1 MTQVKPAR
9 ATRLDELRETFG
21 DQAVAEAGRRDA
33 VTALFDR
40 IAPRYDLMNDLMSFG
55 THRMW
60 KSTMVKTALKQI
72 KGQQGP
78 IVDLAGGTGDIALAI
93 KAADPMRDVIVADAS
108 AGMLAQAKERAGN
121 QLDYLHAPA
130 EDLPLAD
137 NSVAGVT
144 LAFGLRNMT
153 HPRQALEECA
163 RVLKPGA
170 SLVLLEFSKPAA
182 WFAPFYAIHSRYI
195 IPALGALVAR
205 DKGAYNYLVE
215 SIRRFPAAGDIT
227 RELEASGFQVRQ
239 TRSFMFGVAMLHVAE
254 VA

>member
-93 KAADPMRDVIVADAS
+93 KAADPMRDVIVAD
-108 AGMLAQAKERAGN
+108 
-121 QLDYLHAPA
+121 D
-130 EDLPLAD
+130 D
-137 NSVAGVT
+137 GV
-144 LAFGLRNMT
+144 
-153 HPRQALEECA
+153 C
-163 RVLKPGA
+163 V
-170 SLVLLEFSKPAA
+170 
-182 WFAPFYAIHSRYI
+182 
-195 IPALGALVAR
+195 VAR
-205 DKGAYNYLVE
+205 ETSQNGL
-215 SIRRFPAAGDIT
+215 
-227 RELEASGFQVRQ
+227 
-239 TRSFMFGVAMLHVAE
+239 
-254 VA
+254 

>member
-1 MTQVKPAR
+1 MTQVKPTR

-21 DQAVAEAGRRDA
+21 DQAVGEAGRRDA
-33 VTALFDR
+33 VTDLFDR

-60 KSTMVKTALKQI
+60 KSTMVKTTLNQI

-78 IVDLAGGTGDIALAI
+78 IVDLAGGTGDIAMAI

-108 AGMLAQAKERAGN
+108 GGMLAQAKERAGAR
-121 QLDYLHAPA
+121 LDYLHAPA
-130 EDLPLAD
+130 ENLPLDD

-163 RVLKPGA
+163 RVLQPGA

-182 WFAPFYAIHSRYI
+182 WFAPLYAIHSRYI

-239 TRSFMFGVAMLHVAE
+239 TRAFMFGVAMLHVAE